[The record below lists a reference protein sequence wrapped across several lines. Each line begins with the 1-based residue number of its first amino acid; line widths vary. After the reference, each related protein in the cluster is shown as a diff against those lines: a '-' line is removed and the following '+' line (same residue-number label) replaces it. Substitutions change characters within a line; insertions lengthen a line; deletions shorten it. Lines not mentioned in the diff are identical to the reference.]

1 MRLSIVRIS
10 AIYKADS
17 SQQNRGQKL
26 PNNSAEFAAN
36 QYHLR
41 HRPGIAAGIA
51 DWQNSESST
60 SDNLHN
66 VVGHVGDA
74 DGRGW
79 DTKPLFVQ
87 NAALLTVRKIS
98 EHRALVGKP
107 SNAEPLVKR
116 SVERSLW
123 NDSSSVTA
131 YDVRYADGTPMLT
144 QITCPTPILQ

>member
-1 MRLSIVRIS
+1 LRQTNITFVTGQVL
-10 AIYKADS
+10 
-17 SQQNRGQKL
+17 QQGL
-26 PNNSAEFAAN
+26 PT
-36 QYHLR
+36 
-41 HRPGIAAGIA
+41 GKK
-51 DWQNSESST
+51 SESST

-116 SVERSLW
+116 SVERSL
-123 NDSSSVTA
+123 
-131 YDVRYADGTPMLT
+131 
-144 QITCPTPILQ
+144 